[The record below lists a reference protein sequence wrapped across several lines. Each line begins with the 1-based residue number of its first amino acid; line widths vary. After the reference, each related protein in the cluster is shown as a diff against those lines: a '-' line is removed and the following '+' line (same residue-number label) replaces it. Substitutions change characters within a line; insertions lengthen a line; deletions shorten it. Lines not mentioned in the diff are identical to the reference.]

1 MMAPVLD
8 AALAPSRFRE
18 RSRSTDDPISEEP
31 ELASMTV
38 VDTHFAFR
46 VLPSLLRKDVDYF
59 IVCFD
64 SMWR

>member
-8 AALAPSRFRE
+8 AALAPSRFSE
-18 RSRSTDDPISEEP
+18 RSRSTADPISEETA
-31 ELASMTV
+31 LASMTV
-38 VDTHFAFR
+38 VDIHFAFR
-46 VLPSLLRKDVDYF
+46 VLPSLLRKGVDYF